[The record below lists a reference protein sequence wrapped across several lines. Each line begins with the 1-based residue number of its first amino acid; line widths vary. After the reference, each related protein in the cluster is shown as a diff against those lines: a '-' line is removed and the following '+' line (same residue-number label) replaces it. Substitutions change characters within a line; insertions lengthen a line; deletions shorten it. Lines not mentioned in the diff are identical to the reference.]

1 MTSTA
6 DLIYR
11 ERINGKRHPIK
22 LWLFF
27 YTAPTPAFNPFGSF
41 WSHIWKVCYTRLYH
55 LRELFKIMD
64 RAECVCLRQINELL
78 KYKLYIYIL
87 MSTQRCSFCYW
98 LFTMNNST
106 YRVAL
111 HQQCNGVSQNDRDGE
126 IQSITSKMWTLLL
139 DCSENVFEINRCF
152 SSESV

>member
-1 MTSTA
+1 MQDSQFDTYEHQYWEIQLAAAEMLRTSSYP
-6 DLIYR
+6 L
-11 ERINGKRHPIK
+11 RIN
-22 LWLFF
+22 
-27 YTAPTPAFNPFGSF
+27 N
-41 WSHIWKVCYTRLYH
+41 IWIVCYTRLYH
-55 LRELFKIMD
+55 LREIFETMD
-64 RAECVCLRQINELL
+64 RAECVCQRKNNELL

-106 YRVAL
+106 YRRVAL

>member
-1 MTSTA
+1 MELKENRCKRVN
-6 DLIYR
+6 LIHMS
-11 ERINGKRHPIK
+11 INIEKSNWRRRKCWELQVI
-22 LWLFF
+22 L
-27 YTAPTPAFNPFGSF
+27 
-41 WSHIWKVCYTRLYH
+41 IWIVCYTRLYH
-55 LRELFKIMD
+55 LREIFETMD
-64 RAECVCLRQINELL
+64 RAECVCQRKNNELL

-98 LFTMNNST
+98 LFTMNSST

-111 HQQCNGVSQNDRDGE
+111 HQQCNGVSQNDSDGD